1 MRSFASV
8 PAQSQMSR
16 QHGKVVNPQRVM
28 EGSLRSLLTVMATV
42 MLLVP
47 CDVAFSQP
55 PPMAVVSPELG
66 PRRMVTFRLL
76 APNAREVSVNGEFT
90 REAIP
95 MTKDDKGVWSVTV
108 GPLRPDV
115 YGYAFRMD
123 GLNLPDPCNTFVRV
137 GSLAFES

>member
-1 MRSFASV
+1 
-8 PAQSQMSR
+8 MSR